1 MTVGGGCGGG
11 ILVSG
16 RRGRYPPKIIVFGAI
31 FSPHND
37 FTKSMQNSEI
47 ADNILIVSLTTRTNP
62 MNFDQH

>member
-47 ADNILIVSLTTRTNP
+47 ADNI
-62 MNFDQH
+62 